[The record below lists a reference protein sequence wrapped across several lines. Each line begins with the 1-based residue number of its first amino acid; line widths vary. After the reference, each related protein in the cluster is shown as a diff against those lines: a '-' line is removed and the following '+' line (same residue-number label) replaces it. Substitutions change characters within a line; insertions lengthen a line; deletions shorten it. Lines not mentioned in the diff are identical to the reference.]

1 MCQYANDIMCQY
13 ANDIIC
19 QYANLINVPIE
30 DSAANWHIGTLIN
43 WHIIY
48 SISSRKAYRFS
59 VLHIDIDTCRTVG
72 IDSKIERELIFR
84 ATS

>member
-19 QYANLINVPIE
+19 QYANLINVPID

-48 SISSRKAYRFS
+48 SISPEK
-59 VLHIDIDTCRTVG
+59 L
-72 IDSKIERELIFR
+72 IDSLFCILTLIL
-84 ATS
+84 AEPLE

>member
-19 QYANLINVPIE
+19 QYANQTNIQIV
-30 DSAANWHIGTLIN
+30 DSEANCHIGNLIN

-48 SISSRKAYRFS
+48 SISPEK
-59 VLHIDIDTCRTVG
+59 L
-72 IDSKIERELIFR
+72 IDSLFCILTLIL
-84 ATS
+84 AEPLE

>member
-30 DSAANWHIGTLIN
+30 DSAANWHI
-43 WHIIY
+43 IY
-48 SISSRKAYRFS
+48 SISPEK
-59 VLHIDIDTCRTVG
+59 L
-72 IDSKIERELIFR
+72 IDSLFCILTLIL
-84 ATS
+84 AEPLE